1 MIREEFSFRY
11 LRSTF
16 VLSVYFLSWS
26 RNIHNEAIFSLMKV
40 TLSTDWQRPGAINRV
55 ARSHSL
61 PLPEAHQ
68 DSCED
73 RLPGAAM
80 PTQLSHQDPQ
90 ASREMKGI
98 ISSCIPDTE
107 QPCAEKQPAPKECI
121 FPQTPSVTAPGRHS
135 VDISSLARSM
145 PRTTSQVG
153 LSFFFVFCSCPWA
166 QLEGT
171 VSFSSSVPIPCQ
183 QPEQNRSA
191 ISLKTAQPAE
201 RPSSETTPG
210 NISCHA
216 TSHAVSRICNL
227 IWVPIIFT
235 FHLT

>member
-40 TLSTDWQRPGAINRV
+40 TLSTDWKRPGAINRV

-80 PTQLSHQDPQ
+80 PTQLSHPRTLPLQDPQ
-90 ASREMKGI
+90 ASKEMKGI
-98 ISSCIPDTE
+98 ISSCLPDTE

-121 FPQTPSVTAPGRHS
+121 FPQTPSVTAQGRHS

-153 LSFFFVFCSCPWA
+153 LSFFFF
-166 QLEGT
+166 
-171 VSFSSSVPIPCQ
+171 SVPAFEHNLKVQWVSPHPSPSPASNQ
-183 QPEQNRSA
+183 NKTTQPFPWKLH
-191 ISLKTAQPAE
+191 SLQKGQVQKPHQGTLVV
-201 RPSSETTPG
+201 TPPHMLSQG
-210 NISCHA
+210 SV
-216 TSHAVSRICNL
+216 T
-227 IWVPIIFT
+227 
-235 FHLT
+235 

>member
-40 TLSTDWQRPGAINRV
+40 TLSTDWKRPGAINRV

-80 PTQLSHQDPQ
+80 PTQLSHPRTLPLQDPQ
-90 ASREMKGI
+90 ASKEMKGI
-98 ISSCIPDTE
+98 ISSCLPDTE

-121 FPQTPSVTAPGRHS
+121 FPQTPSVTAQGRHS

-153 LSFFFVFCSCPWA
+153 LSFFFFFLFLPLSTTWRYSEFLLIRPHPLPA
-166 QLEGT
+166 TRTKPLSHFLEN
-171 VSFSSSVPIPCQ
+171 C
-183 QPEQNRSA
+183 
-191 ISLKTAQPAE
+191 TACRKAKFRNHTRE
-201 RPSSETTPG
+201 
-210 NISCHA
+210 H
-216 TSHAVSRICNL
+216 
-227 IWVPIIFT
+227 
-235 FHLT
+235 